1 VTAQISDRVLTCY
14 RIGDPDGQYPVFDAT
29 GSRIVPGRWNTPD
42 TPLIYTSEHYSTAML
57 EKLVHGSGML
67 PPNQHFVTV
76 TVPSGVS
83 YEVFPAAQYPA
94 WADALP
100 SVSRSYGS
108 EWAKAQRSLIL
119 MVPSVVARM
128 ERNILIN
135 PLHAEF
141 QRVTVSLHEPVYWDD
156 RLFR

>member
-76 TVPSGVS
+76 TVPSGIS
-83 YEVFPAAQYPA
+83 YEVFPTAHFPAAV
-94 WADALP
+94 ADPDGAFGRGP
-100 SVSRSYGS
+100 DGAEHSDQPFASR
-108 EWAKAQRSLIL
+108 
-119 MVPSVVARM
+119 V
-128 ERNILIN
+128 
-135 PLHAEF
+135 
-141 QRVTVSLHEPVYWDD
+141 
-156 RLFR
+156 